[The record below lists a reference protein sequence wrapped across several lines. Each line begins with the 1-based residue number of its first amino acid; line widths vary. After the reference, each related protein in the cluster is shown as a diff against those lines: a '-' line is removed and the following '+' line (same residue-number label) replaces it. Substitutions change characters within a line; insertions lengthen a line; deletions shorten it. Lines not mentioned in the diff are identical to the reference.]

1 MVREQI
7 LQAATDH
14 YTRYG
19 IKSVSMD
26 RIASALRISKKTIYT
41 EFQNKEEL
49 LRESIIYDTGRFI
62 RFIEKVESETLS
74 SLEILYIIGISF
86 SKNVSTLCPAFH
98 LDIQRFPDIYNKIL
112 EHRKVVSSHCF
123 RYFQKGIIEGDILSG
138 SDYHLIADIYI
149 GELDKTTTSYQSAMI
164 LIFLRGLCS
173 EEGRKKLD
181 KITTQQFLLQNKY

>member
-49 LRESIIYDTGRFI
+49 LKESIIYDTGRFM
-62 RFIEKVESETLS
+62 RFIEKIESETSS
-74 SLEILYIIGISF
+74 SLEILYIIGITF

-98 LDIQRFPDIYNKIL
+98 LDIQRFPDIYNKIQ
-112 EHRKVVSSHCF
+112 EHRKAVSNYCF
-123 RYFQKGIIEGDILSG
+123 RYFQKGITEGDILSG
-138 SDYHLIADIYI
+138 SDYYLIADIYI

-164 LIFLRGLCS
+164 FIFLRGLCS
-173 EEGRKKLD
+173 EQGRKKLD